1 MSPLSLD
8 DLLRALTTAAGQGD
22 QLDLA
27 RLDPAVATRTFDDL
41 GYDSLALLETAAL
54 LEHEYGIEL
63 PEDEITELATPQALL
78 DLVNGSRASQP

>member
-27 RLDPAVATRTFDDL
+27 RLDPAVANRTFDDL